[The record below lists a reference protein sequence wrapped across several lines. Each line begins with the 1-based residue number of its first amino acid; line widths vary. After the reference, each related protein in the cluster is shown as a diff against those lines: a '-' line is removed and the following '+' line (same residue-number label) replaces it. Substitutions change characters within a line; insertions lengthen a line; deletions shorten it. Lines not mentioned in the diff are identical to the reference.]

1 MFPLPPRSHRTDSLF
16 PYPTLFRS
24 YPASLDNVVNSTNWI
39 GIRLMVNDVELDLAT
54 GEVLE
59 FERVLHMK
67 EGYLERRFQVKLP
80 GGGVVAVQAVRFC
93 SIVDDEIGAIRYS
106 VKPLNF
112 EGTLN
117 ITSYLDGD
125 VKNEDS
131 NYDLKFWEP
140 VADDV
145 SEDGIYL
152 HT

>member
-24 YPASLDNVVNSTNWI
+24 YPATLDKVVNSTNWI
-39 GIRLMVNDVELDLAT
+39 GIRIMVNDVELDLAT

-93 SIVDDEIGAIRYS
+93 SIVDDRSE
-106 VKPLNF
+106 
-112 EGTLN
+112 EH
-117 ITSYLDGD
+117 TSELQSLMRISYA
-125 VKNEDS
+125 VFC
-131 NYDLKFWEP
+131 LKKK
-140 VADDV
+140 
-145 SEDGIYL
+145 
-152 HT
+152 T